1 MKNLRNIDLR
11 SVRAAE
17 LHSADGHHWA
27 ATMHEDSGQTA
38 RWAHRQDAYG
48 PISTNSHEHG
58 QTNSASHPEI
68 AAATEGPLLRG
79 HRHSSHV
86 EISFESQPTLAR
98 SLTSFGMT
106 AGKKNEILC

>member
-1 MKNLRNIDLR
+1 MKNLWNIDLWSLR
-11 SVRAAE
+11 PAE
-17 LHSADGHHWA
+17 LHSAA
-27 ATMHEDSGQTA
+27 ERQRTATIQEDSGQTA

-48 PISTNSHEHG
+48 PISANSHEHG
-58 QTNSASHPEI
+58 QTNSASHPEV

-106 AGKKNEILC
+106 AGRKNEILR

>member
-17 LHSADGHHWA
+17 LHSAADHHWA

-58 QTNSASHPEI
+58 QTNSARHPEV
-68 AAATEGPLLRG
+68 AAANEGPLLRG

-86 EISFESQPTLAR
+86 ENIVRESAHAR
-98 SLTSFGMT
+98 EVPHFVRNDGR
-106 AGKKNEILC
+106 KEE